1 MSDTSKPPPI
11 AVPPPPGPPS
21 FVARRVPTLPDKPLQ
36 RRVYDVAIIG
46 PDLGGAAAAALLA
59 KRGLR
64 VLMAPLSQAG
74 VARDSDGWL
83 LPAAHPMI
91 PPLRQL
97 SGSIFAL
104 DELGLAADLQRQ
116 SAGTATG
123 AFQLLGEE
131 LRLSLPADQLRRR
144 SELRRELGDEAAST
158 EAALESLEQ
167 LGRAWDPLVSEPPPL
182 PARGFFERRKLR
194 KILPDPLPE
203 VPQGI
208 VGEALHAL
216 APFAASLVGDTAPE
230 ATAREAAALFRAP
243 LRLWGGAAQLAD
255 LLRAKAETAGAH
267 LTTESCSRLRLSRK
281 SAIFELAGAEV
292 QVNMVVL
299 ACAPDTIRQLC
310 DGGGRPERAVAD
322 EADLKVERKEALA
335 HFVVRPEGLPQA
347 LEEAALLLGN
357 PLGPLLISAVPAR
370 RARGEVAGE
379 RLLTVGRLVEAGF
392 SDGQALLSSVRQ
404 ALDPV
409 LPFFERHVV
418 HESAELDPVHGQRIL
433 KPHEGLHSEPIG
445 LRPVSAAHE
454 RVLFASREVY
464 PGFGLEGAI
473 LAARAC
479 AAQALELS
487 GRKQVSAT

>member
-1 MSDTSKPPPI
+1 MSDTSRPPPI

-21 FVARRVPTLPDKPLQ
+21 FVARRVPTVPDKPLQ

-116 SAGTATG
+116 SGAT
-123 AFQLLGEE
+123 
-131 LRLSLPADQLRRR
+131 
-144 SELRRELGDEAAST
+144 
-158 EAALESLEQ
+158 
-167 LGRAWDPLVSEPPPL
+167 EPPPL

-194 KILPDPLPE
+194 KILPHPPPE
-203 VPQGI
+203 LPQGI

-267 LTTESCSRLRLSRK
+267 LTTESCSRLRLTRK
-281 SAIFELAGAEV
+281 SAMFDLAGAEV

-299 ACAPDTIRQLC
+299 ACPPETIRRLC
-310 DGGGRPERAVAD
+310 DGGGRPERAVAE
-322 EADLKVERKEALA
+322 EADLKVERKEALS

-347 LEEAALLLGN
+347 LEEAALLLGS

-379 RLLTVGRLVEAGF
+379 RLLTVGRVVEAGF
-392 SDGQALLSSVRQ
+392 SDAQALLSSVRQ

-418 HESAELDPVHGQRIL
+418 HESAELDPLHGQRIL